1 MVEYS
6 QILQNLEFINISND
20 EFTIFEWKPPR
31 SYKSF
36 ILDLNIVKQNPASN
50 IFFHI
55 SKGNMKIVHI
65 RINNLIYT
73 AGSNNKVQF
82 QLLEALIE
90 KVSIEF
96 NIKYDI
102 ESCISYGNF
111 STAVFNSFNKNIE
124 DIIAG
129 FNELDTVKELKV
141 PLDEGEEDP
150 DFLKLI
156 GKRTRGGITPHPY
169 ISTPPKPPDDFAAAT
184 HVQVRAP
191 LNERDP
197 EGDVNC
203 QYCGKK
209 LTEDEQITHS
219 CKKKPKKP

>member
-82 QLLEALIE
+82 QLLEALLE

-129 FNELDTVKELKV
+129 FNKQGNEKQEFLNAFRLESKEKS
-141 PLDEGEEDP
+141 DEDDDDDGRFP
-150 DFLKLI
+150 Y
-156 GKRTRGGITPHPY
+156 PY
-169 ISTPPKPPDDFAAAT
+169 IFKPPEPPDDFVMAPQ
-184 HVQVRAP
+184 VQVRAP
-191 LNERDP
+191 LKEKDP
-197 EGDVNC
+197 EEEIVC
-203 QYCGKK
+203 QYCGRK
-209 LTEDEQITHS
+209 LTKEEQSTHS
-219 CKKKPKKP
+219 CKKKPE